1 MAQHQRKNA
10 AEQIVTANRLI
21 DGAVVYWAKDGSWQE
36 QLEVAQIAS
45 FAEAQNLLLQ
55 AQTKQAEIVDSY
67 LFEISCKNGKIMPIS
82 QRERIRALGPTV
94 RLDLGKQA
102 EAK

>member
-10 AEQIVTANRLI
+10 AEQIVTANRLV
-21 DGAVVYWAKDGSWQE
+21 DGVVVYWSKGGNWKE
-36 QLEVAQIAS
+36 QLKAAQIAS
-45 FAEAQNLLLQ
+45 ADEAQNLLLEAQ
-55 AQTKQAEIVDSY
+55 AKQTEIVDPY
-67 LFEISCKNGKIMPIS
+67 LFEIERENGRVIPAS

-102 EAK
+102 GAK